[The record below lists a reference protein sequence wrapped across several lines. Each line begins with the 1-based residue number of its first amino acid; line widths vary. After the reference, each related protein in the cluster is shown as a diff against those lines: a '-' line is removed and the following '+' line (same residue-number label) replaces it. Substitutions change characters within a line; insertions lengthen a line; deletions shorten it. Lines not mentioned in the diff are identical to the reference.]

1 MRMLHVIRLFKE
13 NRDSCLI
20 LDVAMFLL
28 FCYVDTSLVSLP
40 KETAVVFPE
49 MLQIIQ

>member
-1 MRMLHVIRLFKE
+1 MLHMIRLFKG

-28 FCYVDTSLVSLP
+28 FCYVDTLVSLP
-40 KETAVVFPE
+40 KEAAIMFPE
-49 MLQIIQ
+49 MVQIIQ

>member
-1 MRMLHVIRLFKE
+1 MIRLFKG

-28 FCYVDTSLVSLP
+28 FCYVDISLVSLP
-40 KETAVVFPE
+40 KEMAIVFPE

>member
-1 MRMLHVIRLFKE
+1 MISLFKG

-40 KETAVVFPE
+40 KEMAIVFPE
-49 MLQIIQ
+49 MLQIVQ